1 MKDRYGRTIDYLR
14 VSVTDRCNLR
24 CVYCMPA
31 DGVPSISH
39 SDILSFEEI
48 ARICR
53 CAAELG
59 ITKIKITGGEPL
71 VRLGLTDLI
80 REIKA
85 VPGIESLTLT
95 TNGILLAPM
104 LPDLLDAGIT
114 GVNISLDTLDPQTFR
129 ALTRRD
135 GLDQVLAAVDAA
147 AASPIP
153 VKINCVP
160 MAANRR
166 DLPALADLA
175 RTRPIAVRFIE
186 MMPLGLGRNMAGLSQ
201 EAILNLLD
209 LKGLMPSVETLGNGP
224 AAYYS
229 VPGWAGRIGFISAL
243 SHEFCAD
250 CNRIR
255 LTADGILKSCL
266 NEEGTLNVKEL
277 IRQGAGDAAL
287 SGALAQAILDK
298 PCRHGFENQSAS
310 RVEKRQMAGIGG

>member
-1 MKDRYGRTIDYLR
+1 M
-14 VSVTDRCNLR
+14 
-24 CVYCMPA
+24 
-31 DGVPSISH
+31 
-39 SDILSFEEI
+39 
-48 ARICR
+48 
-53 CAAELG
+53 
-59 ITKIKITGGEPL
+59 
-71 VRLGLTDLI
+71 RLGVTDLI

-104 LPDLLDAGIT
+104 LADLLNAGIT
-114 GVNISLDTLDPQTFR
+114 GVNISLDTMDPQTFK

-135 GLDQVLAAVDAA
+135 GLAQVLAAVDAA

-160 MAANRR
+160 MASNRR

-186 MMPLGLGRNMAGLSQ
+186 MMPLGMGRNVAGLSQ
-201 EAILNLLD
+201 EDVLGLLD

-243 SHEFCAD
+243 ATSSA
-250 CNRIR
+250 R
-255 LTADGILKSCL
+255 TA
-266 NEEGTLNVKEL
+266 T
-277 IRQGAGDAAL
+277 A
-287 SGALAQAILDK
+287 
-298 PCRHGFENQSAS
+298 SA
-310 RVEKRQMAGIGG
+310 